1 MTNLNR
7 WLGQIR
13 RRFGYGLLALV
24 AICSF
29 ETSTS
34 AAVPAT
40 VRLNEF
46 LASSVSPGGLV
57 DEDGLQADWIEIVNG
72 SAVPVNLAGW
82 SLTDE
87 RDNPDKWIFPAITI
101 NPGQYRIIF
110 ASGKDRRPV
119 SGNLH
124 TNFKLKVSGDY
135 LGLFDLAHSAVA
147 ASEIA
152 PSYPEQRPD
161 YSYGADASGNWV
173 YF

>member
-72 SAVPVNLAGW
+72 SAVPV
-82 SLTDE
+82 
-87 RDNPDKWIFPAITI
+87 K
-101 NPGQYRIIF
+101 
-110 ASGKDRRPV
+110 SGRMVADR
-119 SGNLH
+119 
-124 TNFKLKVSGDY
+124 
-135 LGLFDLAHSAVA
+135 
-147 ASEIA
+147 
-152 PSYPEQRPD
+152 
-161 YSYGADASGNWV
+161 
-173 YF
+173 